1 MAQTAQIIGTS
12 IKQALHE
19 LRANRLR
26 TFLSLLGVTIGI
38 FCIIA
43 VLTVLDSMKNNI
55 RTEMSALG
63 SDIIYVGRWPW
74 MDEGGEYKWWEFW
87 RRPSMSPK
95 ELRAV
100 QENVSGAQYA
110 TLCFTKRG
118 LVVKHQDQELEGI
131 SGYAVTDY
139 FDKVQNIEIAQ
150 GRYLSG
156 SELLGGSNVAVI
168 GDEVY
173 HELFGNT
180 NAVGKT
186 VSYLGRQ
193 FLVVGIMKKVGQ
205 DMAGFNFDRGV
216 VFSYYAA
223 SSLLDTR
230 SLNNDPNL
238 IIKVAEGRSPEDV
251 KYEVEGA
258 LRRER
263 KIKPGQKND
272 FAMNQL
278 SEVSARLDMIFD
290 SINLIGAIIGAFS
303 LVVGAFGIANI
314 MFVTVKERTKQ
325 IGLKKAIG
333 ARSRSILTEF
343 LMEAITLCIAGGLIG
358 IFIVLLL
365 SLALTY
371 GADFPV
377 TLSLKNFSLGIGIS
391 ALVGILAGYIPAR
404 AASRLNPVVAIRSN

>member
-12 IKQALHE
+12 VKQALHE

-100 QENVSGAQYA
+100 QENVPGAQYA

-156 SELLGGSNVAVI
+156 SELQGGSNVAVI

-180 NAVGKT
+180 NALGKT

-205 DMAGFNFDRGV
+205 DMAGFNFDKGV
-216 VFSYYAA
+216 IFSYYAA
-223 SSLLDTR
+223 SALLDTR

-238 IIKVAEGRSPEDV
+238 IVKVAEGRSPEDV

-343 LMEAITLCIAGGLIG
+343 LMEAITLCLAGGLIG

-365 SLALTY
+365 SLLLTY

-404 AASRLNPVVAIRSN
+404 AASRLDPVVAIRSN

>member
-1 MAQTAQIIGTS
+1 
-12 IKQALHE
+12 
-19 LRANRLR
+19 
-26 TFLSLLGVTIGI
+26 
-38 FCIIA
+38 
-43 VLTVLDSMKNNI
+43 
-55 RTEMSALG
+55 MSALG

-180 NAVGKT
+180 NAIGKT

-238 IIKVAEGRSPEDV
+238 IIKVADGRSPEDV

-325 IGLKKAIG
+325 IGLYTYRVSDGSYHTLYSRWIDWYFYRVITKSCTHLRCRFPCNTFAQKLFSRHRNIRIG
-333 ARSRSILTEF
+333 WYTCRVYSGTCCFQIKPCSGYTFKLT
-343 LMEAITLCIAGGLIG
+343 T
-358 IFIVLLL
+358 
-365 SLALTY
+365 
-371 GADFPV
+371 
-377 TLSLKNFSLGIGIS
+377 
-391 ALVGILAGYIPAR
+391 
-404 AASRLNPVVAIRSN
+404 

>member
-193 FLVVGIMKKVGQ
+193 FLVIGVMKKVGQ
-205 DMAGFNFDRGV
+205 DMAGFNFDKGV
-216 VFSYYAA
+216 IFSYYAA

-290 SINLIGAIIGAFS
+290 SINMIGAIIGAFS